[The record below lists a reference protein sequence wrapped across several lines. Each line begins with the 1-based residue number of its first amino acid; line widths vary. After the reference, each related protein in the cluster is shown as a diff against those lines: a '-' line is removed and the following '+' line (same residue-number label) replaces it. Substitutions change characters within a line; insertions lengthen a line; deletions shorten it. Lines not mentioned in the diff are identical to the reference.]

1 MNKLHI
7 VDMFCGGGGE
17 SVGLIEAAELNG
29 YKIHLTAI
37 NHWERAIET
46 HAVNYPFAEHLCESI
61 EHLDPIKVVPEQ
73 KLDLLWASPECTHH
87 SLARGGRPRSEQS
100 RATAWAILKWAS
112 ELWIE
117 RIIIENVP
125 EFLTWGPLDKDG
137 KVIKSRSGS
146 TFKAF
151 VQALR
156 SLDYT
161 IDWRVLCAADYGV
174 PTIRKRL
181 FIQAVKGRKKIIWP
195 QPTHHEDKNNLFGL
209 PQWKS
214 AREIIDWSIPCP
226 SIFTRKK
233 PLATATLRRIEIGV
247 KKFGGIHT
255 NSFLA
260 VLRGTGTARDIGLPL
275 PSITC
280 SGAHHAL
287 VTPFVTAIS
296 QASAKDRSRS
306 IHKPLSTI
314 CTKNEHC
321 LVSPSFISTGYRF
334 DIGFRM
340 LQPHELALASG
351 FPANYIF
358 TGNCAER
365 VKQIG
370 NAVPPGFAKAL
381 ANSYYEN
388 NRMQR

>member
-1 MNKLHI
+1 M
-7 VDMFCGGGGE
+7 
-17 SVGLIEAAELNG
+17 
-29 YKIHLTAI
+29 
-37 NHWERAIET
+37 
-46 HAVNYPFAEHLCESI
+46 
-61 EHLDPIKVVPEQ
+61 
-73 KLDLLWASPECTHH
+73 LWASPECTHH

-306 IHKPLSTI
+306 IDKPLSTI

-340 LQPHELALASG
+340 LQPRELALASG

-381 ANSYYEN
+381 TNSYYEN
-388 NRMQR
+388 NRMQI

>member
-1 MNKLHI
+1 MKDFRV

-17 SVGLIEAAELNG
+17 STGIMEAADING
-29 YKIHLTAI
+29 YRIHLTAI

-46 HAVNYPFAEHLCESI
+46 HAANYPTAEHICESI
-61 EHLDPIKVVPEQ
+61 EHVNPCKAVPEY

-100 RATAWAILKWAS
+100 RATAWEILKWAS

-125 EFLTWGPLDKDG
+125 EFLTWGPLDKNG
-137 KVIKSRSGS
+137 KIIKSRSGS

-151 VQALR
+151 IQSLR
-156 SLDYT
+156 SLGYT
-161 IDWRVLCAADYGV
+161 IDWRILCAADYGV

-195 QPTHHEDKNNLFGL
+195 EPTHHEDKNNLFGL
-209 PQWKS
+209 PQWK
-214 AREIIDWSIPCP
+214 AAKDIIDWTIPCP
-226 SIFTRKK
+226 SVFTRKK
-233 PLATATLRRIEIGV
+233 PLAKATLHRIEIGL
-247 KKFGGIHT
+247 KKFNGMHADP
-255 NSFLA
+255 FLA
-260 VLRGTGTARDIGLPL
+260 ILRGTGTARNIGLPL

-306 IHKPLSTI
+306 IYKPLSTI

-321 LVSPSFISTGYRF
+321 LVSPSVISMDYRF

-340 LQPHELALASG
+340 LQPRELALASG
-351 FPANYIF
+351 FPSNYIF
-358 TGNCAER
+358 TGNCAEQ

-370 NAVPPGFAKAL
+370 NAVPPGFARAL
-381 ANSYYEN
+381 LSSYCEN
-388 NRMQR
+388 N

>member
-46 HAVNYPFAEHLCESI
+46 HAANYPSAEHLCESI
-61 EHLDPIKVVPEQ
+61 EHLDPIKVIPEQ
-73 KLDLLWASPECTHH
+73 RLDLLWASPECTHH

-137 KVIKSRSGS
+137 KLIKSRSGS

-151 VQALR
+151 VQSLR
-156 SLDYT
+156 SLGYT

-195 QPTHHEDKNNLFGL
+195 QPTHYKDKNNLFGL

-233 PLATATLRRIEIGV
+233 PLVTATLRRIEIGV

-296 QASAKDRSRS
+296 QASTKDRSRN

>member
-46 HAVNYPFAEHLCESI
+46 HAANYPSAEHLCESI

-156 SLDYT
+156 SLGYS

-233 PLATATLRRIEIGV
+233 PLVTATLRRIEIGV

-296 QASAKDRSRS
+296 QASTKDRSRN

>member
-100 RATAWAILKWAS
+100 RATAWAILKS

-306 IHKPLSTI
+306 IDKPLSTI

-340 LQPHELALASG
+340 LQPRELALASG

-381 ANSYYEN
+381 TNSYYEN
-388 NRMQR
+388 NRMQI